1 MNKRIRASV
10 SAVPL
15 VVLGLLL
22 APAAQADERVC
33 RGYIGKITVD
43 NLRVPDN
50 ATCTLYGTRVKGT
63 IKVEYG
69 STLKARRIVVIGNVQ
84 AENSS
89 LVHVLEN
96 SRVGGSVQL
105 KQGGRAS
112 VNDSHV
118 DGDIQF
124 ESNAGM
130 LRALRNDVGGNIQIM
145 QNVGGVEVRRNMVD
159 GNLQCKGNNPVP
171 IGGGNV
177 VSGNKEEQCRRL

>member
-1 MNKRIRASV
+1 MNKRFV
-10 SAVPL
+10 SLGTVAGFA
-15 VVLGLLL
+15 VLGSLV
-22 APAAQADERVC
+22 APAAHAEERVC
-33 RGYIGKITVD
+33 RGYIGKVTVD

-89 LVHVLEN
+89 LVQVLEN

-124 ESNAGM
+124 ESNNGV
-130 LRALRNDVGGNIQIM
+130 LRALRNDVGGSVQIM
-145 QNVGGVEVRRNMVD
+145 QNVGGVEVRRNIID
-159 GNLQCKGNNPVP
+159 GNLQCKANTPAP

-177 VSGNKEEQCRRL
+177 VGGNKEDQCRRL